1 MLKVNFK
8 FSAFKLL
15 LLLWSTL
22 LISCST
28 SLAGDTGK
36 SKTSSPVPV
45 RVAIVE
51 KKMISDQ
58 ISLVGTTEAIAGS
71 TVAAEVSGVV
81 EYYPVKEG
89 DFVKKGQLLVRLRST
104 DSEIRLKGAIA
115 AREKIRA
122 NLQNAEKELARFSR
136 LKDADSIAARKYDE
150 ALCNHNSILQE
161 FLQSKAEVK
170 RLCYEIK
177 QKEVFAPF
185 SGFIVKEYA
194 QIGEWINCGG
204 PVAAM
209 LDLSQIRISVDVPE
223 RYAVMLSPQS
233 KVSIIV
239 KSISNDPLLG
249 RIYTVLPQGDQNS
262 RTFPVRI
269 NLPNPDLKIKSG
281 MEATVTFNL
290 LPGRESA
297 LLVPKDAVVVEGN
310 KRLVFSVTDR
320 KATPVYVK
328 VIGYYDGNAAVK
340 GDLKPGDQVVIRGNE
355 RLRLGQTV
363 RIEELRD

>member
-8 FSAFKLL
+8 FSSFKFL

-36 SKTSSPVPV
+36 SKISSPVPV

-51 KKMISDQ
+51 KKTISDR

-115 AREKIRA
+115 AREKTRA

-150 ALCNHNSILQE
+150 ALYNHNSILQE
-161 FLQSKAEVK
+161 FLQSKSEVK
-170 RLCYEIK
+170 RLYYEIK

-194 QIGEWINCGG
+194 QIGEWINRGG
-204 PVAAM
+204 PVVAI
-209 LDLSQIRISVDVPE
+209 LDLGQIRISVDVPE

-249 RIYTVLPQGDQNS
+249 RIYAVLPQGDQNS

-290 LPGRESA
+290 PGLESA

-310 KRLVFSVTDR
+310 KRLIFSVTDG
-320 KATPVYVK
+320 KAMPVYVK

>member
-1 MLKVNFK
+1 MTNFK
-8 FSAFKLL
+8 YL

-22 LISCST
+22 LILCSS

-36 SKTSSPVPV
+36 SKVLSPIPV
-45 RVAIVE
+45 RVAVVE
-51 KKMISDQ
+51 KKMVSDQ

-89 DFVKKGQLLVRLRST
+89 DFVKKGELLVRLRST
-104 DSEIRLKGAIA
+104 DSELRLKGAIA

-122 NLQNAEKELARFSR
+122 NLQNAEKELARFSK
-136 LKDADSIAARKYDE
+136 LKDTDSIAARKYDE
-150 ALCNHNSILQE
+150 ALYNHNGILQE
-161 FLQSKAEVK
+161 FLQSKAEVE

-185 SGFIVKEYA
+185 SGFIIKEHA
-194 QIGEWINCGG
+194 QVGEWINCGG
-204 PVAAM
+204 PVVTL
-209 LDLSQIRISVDVPE
+209 LDLGQIRITVDVPE

-233 KVSIIV
+233 KVRIIV
-239 KSISNDPLLG
+239 KSISNNLLLG
-249 RIYTVLPQGDQNS
+249 RIYAVLPQGDQNS

-281 MEATVTFNL
+281 MEAMVTFNL
-290 LPGRESA
+290 PGLESA
-297 LLVPKDAVVVEGN
+297 LLIPKDAVVVEGN
-310 KRLVFSVTDR
+310 NRLVFSVTDG
-320 KATPVYVK
+320 KAMPVNIK
-328 VIGYYDGNAAVK
+328 VIGYYDGNVAVK

-355 RLRLGQTV
+355 RLSPGQSVLV
-363 RIEELRD
+363 REE

>member
-8 FSAFKLL
+8 FSSFKFL

-36 SKTSSPVPV
+36 SKISSPVPV

-51 KKMISDQ
+51 KKTISDR

-115 AREKIRA
+115 AREKTRA

-150 ALCNHNSILQE
+150 ALYNHNSILQE
-161 FLQSKAEVK
+161 FLQSKSEVK
-170 RLCYEIK
+170 RLYYEIK

-194 QIGEWINCGG
+194 QIGEWINRGG
-204 PVAAM
+204 PVVAI
-209 LDLSQIRISVDVPE
+209 LDLGQIRISVDVPE

-249 RIYTVLPQGDQNS
+249 RIYAVLPQGDQNS

-290 LPGRESA
+290 PGRESV
-297 LLVPKDAVVVEGN
+297 LLIPKDAVVVEGN
-310 KRLVFSVTDR
+310 KRLIFSVTDG
-320 KATPVYVK
+320 KAMPVYVK

>member
-8 FSAFKLL
+8 SSSFKYLL
-15 LLLWSTL
+15 LLGSIL

-28 SLAGDTGK
+28 SLADDTGK
-36 SKTSSPVPV
+36 SKVSSPVPV

-51 KKMISDQ
+51 KKMVSSR
-58 ISLVGTTEAIAGS
+58 ISLVGTTEAIACS

-89 DFVKKGQLLVRLRST
+89 DFVKKGELLVRLRST
-104 DSEIRLKGAIA
+104 DSELRLKGAIA
-115 AREKIRA
+115 AKEKIRA
-122 NLQNAEKELARFSR
+122 NLQNAEKELARFSK
-136 LKDADSIAARKYDE
+136 LKDTNSIAARKYDE
-150 ALCNHNSILQE
+150 ALYNHNGILQE
-161 FLQSKAEVK
+161 FLQSKAEVE

-204 PVAAM
+204 PVVAM
-209 LDLSQIRISVDVPE
+209 LDLGQIRISVDVPE

-239 KSISNDPLLG
+239 KSISNDPFLG
-249 RIYTVLPQGDQNS
+249 RIYAVLPQGDQNS

-269 NLPNPDLKIKSG
+269 NLPNPDLKIKDG
-281 MEATVTFNL
+281 MEAMVTFNL
-290 LPGRESA
+290 PEKESA
-297 LLVPKDAVVVEGN
+297 LLIPKDAVVVEGN
-310 KRLVFSVTDR
+310 KRLVFSVTEG
-320 KATPVYVK
+320 KAMPVYVK
-328 VIGYYDGNAAVK
+328 VIGYYNGNTAVK
-340 GDLKPGDQVVIRGNE
+340 GDLEPGDQVVIRGNE
-355 RLRLGQTV
+355 RLRPGQSV
-363 RIEELRD
+363 RIVD